1 MVNYKHYPNETVATD
16 PSPQK
21 TKGVRKWVYERL
33 MEGGCWVSVVPIV

>member
-21 TKGVRKWVYERL
+21 TKGVRKWVYGRL